1 MRPLIKELVSLLVE
15 AVLSDDDADIL
26 SDKYELEAKDKD
38 PAIARERMRWIA
50 RAHGTPLADSI
61 AAVDWRLRDYDF
73 VRTVLGDLD
82 RRVCVRVALECVR
95 PAVELA
101 PATYEDSEEEEWAK
115 IAIEAAES
123 WLRGETSTEE
133 CFHAA
138 SGAMGMGD
146 EFAAAAGWVAYTAS
160 YASSPDEAAAEAI
173 SGVQPSRRV
182 FFQAAIDAWHAE
194 HG

>member
-38 PAIARERMRWIA
+38 PTIARERMRWIA

-61 AAVDWRLRDYDF
+61 AAIDWRLRDFDF
-73 VRTVLGDLD
+73 VRTVLEDLD
-82 RRVCVRVALECVR
+82 RRVCVKVALECVR
-95 PAVELA
+95 PTVELA
-101 PATYEDSEEEEWAK
+101 PATYEDSEEWAK
-115 IAIEAAES
+115 IAMEAAES

-138 SGAMGMGD
+138 SGAMGVGD
-146 EFAAAAGWVAYTAS
+146 EFAVAAGWVAYAAS
-160 YASSPDEAAAEAI
+160 YASSPGEAAAEAI
-173 SGVQPSRRV
+173 SRVQPSRRV

>member
-1 MRPLIKELVSLLVE
+1 MRLLIKELVSLLVE

-38 PAIARERMRWIA
+38 PTIARERMRWIA

-61 AAVDWRLRDYDF
+61 AAVDWYLRGFDF

-82 RRVCVRVALECVR
+82 RRVCVRVAIECVR
-95 PAVELA
+95 HVVELA
-101 PATYEDSEEEEWAK
+101 PATYEDSEEWAK

-133 CFHAA
+133 CFYAS
-138 SGAMGMGD
+138 SGAMGAGD
-146 EFAAAAGWVAYTAS
+146 EFAVAAGWVAYTAS
-160 YASSPDEAAAEAI
+160 HASSPVAAAAEAI
-173 SGVQPSRRV
+173 SRAQPSRHV